1 MEDKK
6 MTNFQSQVGQDEWV
20 VSFFSSK
27 RNGYFLDI
35 GSHNGVDL
43 SNTYYLEKELQ
54 WNGICV
60 EADPYLFGD
69 LRKNRG
75 CICVNV
81 AASDSEGKIK
91 FLMDGFSGRAE
102 DTRGSIEV
110 ETRSMSKILEDNSA
124 PKIIDY
130 MSLDVEGMEYNVIL
144 GAEKIIDSYKPVITF
159 EQHLET
165 DNYNL
170 ILDYLTNK
178 NYVVFLI
185 DEILPGCRPDCR
197 NSIAFPKDIF
207 DPSIVTKIHEYIGK
221 EILLPFF

>member
-1 MEDKK
+1 MGRMEDKK

-60 EADPYLFGD
+60 EADSYLFGD

-130 MSLDVEGMEYNVIL
+130 MSLDVEGMEFKVLSQFPFETHEIVLITVEHNVYMGTQEVIDNKKRIQDL
-144 GAEKIIDSYKPVITF
+144 LIEKGYIIHQENVTSENLAF
-159 EQHLET
+159 E
-165 DNYNL
+165 DWYINKK
-170 ILDYLTNK
+170 YL
-178 NYVVFLI
+178 
-185 DEILPGCRPDCR
+185 
-197 NSIAFPKDIF
+197 
-207 DPSIVTKIHEYIGK
+207 K
-221 EILLPFF
+221 ENI